1 MKLILDEMYPPAL
14 ADGLKAV
21 GIDAVTVA
29 DLRLGGSSDAEIFGA
44 AVASGRTV
52 LTENVGDFTRITA
65 DHSTAGHRHPGVLI
79 ALSSRFSRR
88 PAGIPRLIAAIQA
101 VADEQLEDRV
111 VYLRQPDDR

>member
-1 MKLILDEMYPPAL
+1 MKFIIDEMYPVAV
-14 ADGLKAV
+14 AEGLQAV

-29 DLRLGGSSDAEIFGA
+29 DLRLTGSSDAEVFGA

-52 LTENVGDFTRITA
+52 LTENVGDFTRIAA
-65 DHSTAGHRHPGVLI
+65 DHSTAGHRHPGVLV

-101 VADEQLEDRV
+101 MAHEQLEDRV
-111 VYLRQPDDR
+111 VYLRHPDDR